1 MKPNLETIRF
11 FTMRGMMQFCDKYAG
26 VYSQYIFAIPL
37 MRYLRVD
44 PLPDIM
50 DPAVRKKYRLKEI
63 VEHPLGLQDSDI
75 SSTVSTSDLEE
86 SGQLQ
91 DSGTIPL

>member
-1 MKPNLETIRF
+1 MRYFYLMKPNLETIRF
-11 FTMRGMMQFCDKYAG
+11 FTMRGMMQYCDKYAG

-63 VEHPLGLQDSDI
+63 VERVLND
-75 SSTVSTSDLEE
+75 EE
-86 SGQLQ
+86 DGIEMVES
-91 DSGTIPL
+91 

>member
-1 MKPNLETIRF
+1 
-11 FTMRGMMQFCDKYAG
+11 MQYCDKYAG

-50 DPAVRKKYRLKEI
+50 DPDVRKKYGLKEI
-63 VEHPLGLQDSDI
+63 VVRALDDEEDSI
-75 SSTVSTSDLEE
+75 EMVE
-86 SGQLQ
+86 S
-91 DSGTIPL
+91 

>member
-63 VEHPLGLQDSDI
+63 VERAAPVVDD
-75 SSTVSTSDLEE
+75 EE
-86 SGQLQ
+86 EAGEMVKS
-91 DSGTIPL
+91 

>member
-1 MKPNLETIRF
+1 MRYFYLMKPNLETIRF

-50 DPAVRKKYRLKEI
+50 DPAVRKKYGLKEI
-63 VEHPLGLQDSDI
+63 VVRVLNDEEGEDI
-75 SSTVSTSDLEE
+75 EMVE
-86 SGQLQ
+86 S
-91 DSGTIPL
+91 

>member
-1 MKPNLETIRF
+1 
-11 FTMRGMMQFCDKYAG
+11 MRGMMQFCDKYAG

-50 DPAVRKKYRLKEI
+50 DPAVRRKYGLKEV
-63 VEHPLGLQDSDI
+63 VERVVPVADEQASEM
-75 SSTVSTSDLEE
+75 VE
-86 SGQLQ
+86 S
-91 DSGTIPL
+91 

>member
-1 MKPNLETIRF
+1 MRYFYLIKPNLETVKF

-50 DPAVRKKYRLKEI
+50 DPAVRKKYGLKEVVVRALDDEEGEDI
-63 VEHPLGLQDSDI
+63 EMVES
-75 SSTVSTSDLEE
+75 
-86 SGQLQ
+86 
-91 DSGTIPL
+91 

>member
-1 MKPNLETIRF
+1 
-11 FTMRGMMQFCDKYAG
+11 MQFCDKYAG

-50 DPAVRKKYRLKEI
+50 DPAVRKKYGLKEVVVRALDDEEGEDI
-63 VEHPLGLQDSDI
+63 EMVES
-75 SSTVSTSDLEE
+75 
-86 SGQLQ
+86 
-91 DSGTIPL
+91 

>member
-11 FTMRGMMQFCDKYAG
+11 FTMRGMMQYCDKYAG

-63 VEHPLGLQDSDI
+63 VERVLND
-75 SSTVSTSDLEE
+75 EE
-86 SGQLQ
+86 DGIEMVES
-91 DSGTIPL
+91 

>member
-1 MKPNLETIRF
+1 MRYFYLMKPNLETIRF

-50 DPAVRKKYRLKEI
+50 DPAVRKKYGLKEVVVRDAHVLTDEEDSI
-63 VEHPLGLQDSDI
+63 EMVES
-75 SSTVSTSDLEE
+75 
-86 SGQLQ
+86 
-91 DSGTIPL
+91 

>member
-1 MKPNLETIRF
+1 MRYFYLIKPSLETVKF
-11 FTMRGMMQFCDKYAG
+11 FTMRGMMHYCDKYAG

-50 DPAVRKKYRLKEI
+50 DPTVRKKYGLKEI
-63 VEHPLGLQDSDI
+63 VERVLNN
-75 SSTVSTSDLEE
+75 EE
-86 SGQLQ
+86 EE
-91 DSGTIPL
+91 TIEIVES

>member
-1 MKPNLETIRF
+1 
-11 FTMRGMMQFCDKYAG
+11 MQFCDKYAG

-50 DPAVRKKYRLKEI
+50 DPAVRKKYRLKDI
-63 VEHPLGLQDSDI
+63 VKI
-75 SSTVSTSDLEE
+75 
-86 SGQLQ
+86 
-91 DSGTIPL
+91 

>member
-1 MKPNLETIRF
+1 
-11 FTMRGMMQFCDKYAG
+11 MQFCDKYAG

-50 DPAVRKKYRLKEI
+50 DPAVRRKYGLKEV
-63 VEHPLGLQDSDI
+63 VERVVPVADEQASEM
-75 SSTVSTSDLEE
+75 VE
-86 SGQLQ
+86 S
-91 DSGTIPL
+91 

>member
-26 VYSQYIFAIPL
+26 IYSQYIFAIPL

-50 DPAVRKKYRLKEI
+50 DPAVRKKYGLKEVVVRALDDEEGEDI
-63 VEHPLGLQDSDI
+63 EMVES
-75 SSTVSTSDLEE
+75 
-86 SGQLQ
+86 
-91 DSGTIPL
+91 

>member
-1 MKPNLETIRF
+1 MRYFYLMKPNLETIRF

-50 DPAVRKKYRLKEI
+50 DPLIRKKYGLKEI
-63 VEHPLGLQDSDI
+63 VVRALDDEEDSI
-75 SSTVSTSDLEE
+75 EMVE
-86 SGQLQ
+86 S
-91 DSGTIPL
+91 

>member
-1 MKPNLETIRF
+1 
-11 FTMRGMMQFCDKYAG
+11 MMQFCDKYAG

-50 DPAVRKKYRLKEI
+50 DPVVRKKYGLKE
-63 VEHPLGLQDSDI
+63 VVAQDAI
-75 SSTVSTSDLEE
+75 EMTE
-86 SGQLQ
+86 
-91 DSGTIPL
+91 IPCKN

>member
-1 MKPNLETIRF
+1 MRYFYLMKPNLETIRF
-11 FTMRGMMQFCDKYAG
+11 FTMRGMMQYCDKYAG

-50 DPAVRKKYRLKEI
+50 DPAVRKKYGLKEI
-63 VEHPLGLQDSDI
+63 VERVLND
-75 SSTVSTSDLEE
+75 EE
-86 SGQLQ
+86 DGIEMVES
-91 DSGTIPL
+91 

>member
-1 MKPNLETIRF
+1 MRYFYLMKPNLETIRF

-26 VYSQYIFAIPL
+26 IYSQYIFAIPL

-50 DPAVRKKYRLKEI
+50 DPAVRKKYGLKEVVVRALDDEEGEDI
-63 VEHPLGLQDSDI
+63 EMVES
-75 SSTVSTSDLEE
+75 
-86 SGQLQ
+86 
-91 DSGTIPL
+91 

>member
-11 FTMRGMMQFCDKYAG
+11 FTMRGMMQYCDKYAG

-50 DPAVRKKYRLKEI
+50 DPDVRKKYGLKEI
-63 VEHPLGLQDSDI
+63 VVRALDDEEDSI
-75 SSTVSTSDLEE
+75 EMVE
-86 SGQLQ
+86 S
-91 DSGTIPL
+91 

>member
-1 MKPNLETIRF
+1 MRYFYLIKPSLETIRF

-50 DPAVRKKYRLKEI
+50 DPAVRRKYGLKEV
-63 VEHPLGLQDSDI
+63 VERVVPVADEQASEM
-75 SSTVSTSDLEE
+75 VE
-86 SGQLQ
+86 S
-91 DSGTIPL
+91 

>member
-1 MKPNLETIRF
+1 MRYFYLMKPSLETIRF

-50 DPAVRKKYRLKEI
+50 DPAVRKKYGLKEVVVRALDDEEGEDI
-63 VEHPLGLQDSDI
+63 EMVES
-75 SSTVSTSDLEE
+75 
-86 SGQLQ
+86 
-91 DSGTIPL
+91 

>member
-1 MKPNLETIRF
+1 MRYFYLMKPNLETIRF
-11 FTMRGMMQFCDKYAG
+11 FTMRGMMQYCDKYAG

-50 DPAVRKKYRLKEI
+50 DPDVRKKYGLKEI
-63 VEHPLGLQDSDI
+63 VVRALDDEEDSI
-75 SSTVSTSDLEE
+75 EMVE
-86 SGQLQ
+86 S
-91 DSGTIPL
+91 